1 MASKWLLFLVFLL
14 ISYNHHFQNVF
25 QQRFYHLS
33 VMNICICGLMDSS
46 TPEVKAFR
54 IVTYFH
60 SNNILRMMVS
70 LFRVQ
75 VFVLF
80 AVFRACFR
88 KKQIAYNSV
97 LLDEVHHQWSRG
109 IFFITMKIVCIKCI
123 VIHFKFFECGH
134 RRNHALLGHSLFRRS
149 LFRYL
154 VICVSR

>member
-46 TPEVKAFR
+46 TLEVKAFR

-88 KKQIAYNSV
+88 KKQIAYNRV

-134 RRNHALLGHSLFRRS
+134 RRIHALLGHS